1 MLSMEDWVSIRQL
14 KAKNPQMSLREI
26 AERLNVDHH
35 TVKNALARESPPV
48 YERPLRENPLLRSF
62 KDVIFEMLN
71 VKHFRRSRILEEL
84 RSKGYSGGKTAFYAY
99 ARKIV
104 ITREDHYTPY
114 ETRPGEQSQFDWAEY
129 TVLLGGL
136 LTKVYF
142 FRYINGFSRYQILE
156 VSLLDNQGS
165 VFEALENAL
174 IECGGVPG
182 RIQTDNDTSF
192 VTNASKNRFQWNAR
206 YLHFCGH
213 YGFEPTRSLPRHPWS
228 KGKVEKPFQY
238 LEDHFI
244 AGNAFEDFEDLQRKT
259 KDFQQRVN
267 SREHATIK
275 TTPEE
280 LFVKD
285 REAFS
290 PLPAMRYIGTREDIR
305 QVTFDCLLSYSGSRY
320 SAPWMFAGK
329 QVWVRVAKGHYL
341 DIFSQANKLV
351 ARHTLATQ
359 KGSVVINN
367 EHYRSHKTT
376 GASFDR
382 LRVLFCE
389 AFPGQELFLEKL
401 QAQKRSNA
409 HRHLYQF
416 LELAALYHKDD
427 MIEAINTCLK
437 YNVFNATF
445 ISGFLEKNFRQ
456 TFKLPVESIRRY
468 HLKSDSVKRDMSEY
482 DLFKAEQSP
491 GGA

>member
-1 MLSMEDWVSIRQL
+1 MEDWVSIRQL
-14 KAKNPQMSLREI
+14 RAKNPQMSLREI

-35 TVKNALARESPPV
+35 TVKNALAREGPPA
-48 YERPLRENPLLRSF
+48 YERPARENPQLRCF
-62 KDVIFEMLN
+62 KEVIFEMLN
-71 VKHFRRSRILEEL
+71 IKRFRRSRILEEL
-84 RSKGYSGGKTAFYAY
+84 RSKGYTGGKTAFYAY

-104 ITREDHYTPY
+104 IVTEEHYTPY

-129 TVLLGGL
+129 TVLVGGL

-142 FRYINGFSRYQILE
+142 FSYINAFSRYQILE

-174 IECGGVPG
+174 IESGGVPE

-192 VTNASKNRFQWNAR
+192 VTIASKNRFQWNAR

-213 YGFEPTRSLPRHPWS
+213 YGFEPTRSLPYHPWS

-244 AGNAFEDFEDLQRKT
+244 AGNSFEDFEDLQRKT

-267 SREHATIK
+267 HRQHATIK

-280 LFVKD
+280 LMVKD
-285 REAFS
+285 REALS
-290 PLPAMRYIGTREDIR
+290 PLPATRYIGIREEIR

-329 QVWVRVAKGHYL
+329 QVWVRVAKGYFL

-351 ARHTLATQ
+351 ARHRLASV
-359 KGSVVINN
+359 KGSVVLDK
-367 EHYRSHKTT
+367 EHYRSHKTQD
-376 GASFDR
+376 ASFDR
-382 LRVLFCE
+382 LRILFRE
-389 AFPGQELFLEKL
+389 AFPGQDLFLEKL

-416 LELAALYHKDD
+416 LELARLYHKDD
-427 MIEAINTCLK
+427 MIEAINVCLK

-445 ISGFLEKNFRQ
+445 ISGFLEKNFHQ
-456 TFKLPVESIRRY
+456 AFNLPAESIRRY
-468 HLKSDSVKRDMSEY
+468 HLKSEPVQRDMSEY
-482 DLFKAEQSP
+482 DLFKR
-491 GGA
+491 